1 MREIWRSVVTL
12 VHAPRGRAA
21 RDILAAFGLLQ
32 AVVRLLPLEGQLQ
45 PVNLLPSWLYGL
57 LMLAGAV
64 ALLVTSD
71 SCQRTRWAGRLVAAA
86 GRGGGGRPVAAVGP
100 GHLGR
105 LAVLRGGRHPGR
117 GGLQRGARR

>member
-86 GRGGGGRPVAAVGP
+86 VAGLWLLLALDIWGAWLSCGAAVI
-100 GHLGR
+100 
-105 LAVLRGGRHPGR
+105 LAGVAFNEVR
-117 GGLQRGARR
+117 ADEC

>member
-12 VHAPRGRAA
+12 IHAPRGRAA

-71 SCQRTRWAGRLVAAA
+71 SAQRTRWPGRLVAALAA
-86 GRGGGGRPVAAVGP
+86 GLWLLLALDIWGAWLSCGAAVI
-100 GHLGR
+100 
-105 LAVLRGGRHPGR
+105 LACVAFNEVR
-117 GGLQRGARR
+117 ADEC

>member
-71 SCQRTRWAGRLVAAA
+71 SCQRTRWAGRLVAVAVA
-86 GRGGGGRPVAAVGP
+86 GLWLLLALDIWGAWLSCGAAVI
-100 GHLGR
+100 
-105 LAVLRGGRHPGR
+105 LAGVAFNEVR
-117 GGLQRGARR
+117 ADEC